1 MKVERRLGL
10 GTRVPPPKPAAEA
23 QAVPRRFCCH
33 RSLALGCLARAASV
47 QMRQAEGQPPHL
59 APWRGGGACLTH
71 GCCPAAKLCPW
82 GCLFH
87 RHSSPGGPVAAL
99 RTGLGLWAQED
110 LPRRAGAGCF
120 LPAVQTLLI
129 KQPARPHQGP
139 CPSQTVGP
147 STQKA
152 AGASARWGR
161 QGGAGRGRAASD
173 STPVALPPGGAGL
186 SHPVRHPGVLAA
198 PAVPSPLLL
207 VELVL
212 PGRRVC
218 QCAHLCP
225 APAWPKH
232 MAQAR
237 WWFCAGR
244 ACPCFKRSQPL
255 RSCVLSPQEL
265 PGSPTLGACVCWER
279 RKFRQGPCTQ
289 LFIFPQD

>member
-10 GTRVPPPKPAAEA
+10 GTWVPPPKPAAEA

-129 KQPARPHQGP
+129 KQPAHPHQGP
-139 CPSQTVGP
+139 CPSQTVGL

-152 AGASARWGR
+152 AGASATWGR

-173 STPVALPPGGAGL
+173 SLQVGLASATQSGIPGFWPPRLSRLHSCLLSWSCQAAVFASVHICALPLLGPSTWHRLGGG
-186 SHPVRHPGVLAA
+186 SVLAEHA
-198 PAVPSPLLL
+198 LALNGHSHYGPAS
-207 VELVL
+207 
-212 PGRRVC
+212 
-218 QCAHLCP
+218 
-225 APAWPKH
+225 
-232 MAQAR
+232 
-237 WWFCAGR
+237 
-244 ACPCFKRSQPL
+244 
-255 RSCVLSPQEL
+255 
-265 PGSPTLGACVCWER
+265 
-279 RKFRQGPCTQ
+279 
-289 LFIFPQD
+289 

>member
-33 RSLALGCLARAASV
+33 RSLALRCLARAASV

-59 APWRGGGACLTH
+59 APWHGGGACLTH

-129 KQPARPHQGP
+129 KQPAHPHQGP
-139 CPSQTVGP
+139 CPSQTRGPFHSESGRCLRHLGKAGGEQGGAERPQILDLSPSLQVGLASATQSGIPGFWPPRLSRLHSCLLSWSCQAAVFASVHICALPLLGP
-147 STQKA
+147 STWH
-152 AGASARWGR
+152 RL
-161 QGGAGRGRAASD
+161 GGGS
-173 STPVALPPGGAGL
+173 
-186 SHPVRHPGVLAA
+186 VLAEHA
-198 PAVPSPLLL
+198 LALNGHSHYGPAS
-207 VELVL
+207 
-212 PGRRVC
+212 
-218 QCAHLCP
+218 
-225 APAWPKH
+225 
-232 MAQAR
+232 
-237 WWFCAGR
+237 
-244 ACPCFKRSQPL
+244 
-255 RSCVLSPQEL
+255 
-265 PGSPTLGACVCWER
+265 
-279 RKFRQGPCTQ
+279 
-289 LFIFPQD
+289 

>member
-1 MKVERRLGL
+1 MGQWQPCARVWASGHRR
-10 GTRVPPPKPAAEA
+10 T
-23 QAVPRRFCCH
+23 
-33 RSLALGCLARAASV
+33 
-47 QMRQAEGQPPHL
+47 
-59 APWRGGGACLTH
+59 
-71 GCCPAAKLCPW
+71 
-82 GCLFH
+82 
-87 RHSSPGGPVAAL
+87 SPGGQGLAASCQLYKLCSSNSQPVPIRAHV
-99 RTGLGLWAQED
+99 
-110 LPRRAGAGCF
+110 LPR
-120 LPAVQTLLI
+120 P
-129 KQPARPHQGP
+129 
-139 CPSQTVGP
+139 VGL

-152 AGASARWGR
+152 AGASATWGR

-173 STPVALPPGGAGL
+173 SRPVALPPGGAGL

-225 APAWPKH
+225 APAWPEH

-244 ACPCFKRSQPL
+244 ARACFKWSQPL

-289 LFIFPQD
+289 FFIFPQD